1 MLLLQ
6 RVWQDCLLKGGNGLL
21 ELPTGA
27 ALFGMTPMTV
37 YRAFYS
43 KQPCRKLVHVCR
55 FLRNHGTALALAA
68 HRLGGPAASARVFL
82 LCEAVRH
89 TRRLTRAQ
97 SSQLVDFHKLL
108 TLEHVSDPDRI
119 EYGLFAQINP
129 ASSFVDECCL
139 LSEKLNSLLRKIA
152 ETDPA
157 GDGITSAFQ
166 KISQAA

>member
-27 ALFGMTPMTV
+27 ALFGMTPMTF

-43 KQPCRKLVHVCR
+43 KQPCRKLVHVRR

-108 TLEHVSDPDRI
+108 TLEHVSYPDRI

-139 LSEKLNSLLRKIA
+139 LSEKLDSLLRKIA